1 MVKNSSSSEKV
12 LRRKT
17 RKFCADKERN
27 EQTDRQIN
35 GPKYNT
41 PSFGEGNEIIFF
53 EMAFSFLLGNRPSS
67 DDVPI
72 TCFRQ
77 VRLQSGLTS
86 EMFTTSWSVG
96 PLEIPRSCDKFAC
109 GVGFQLRCQNTW
121 TQTLVTVFTAVVI

>member
-17 RKFCADKERN
+17 QKLCADKERN
-27 EQTDRQIN
+27 EQTDRPIN
-35 GPKYNT
+35 GPKCNT
-41 PSFGEGNEIIFF
+41 PSFGEGNDINFF

-72 TCFRQ
+72 TCFRHI
-77 VRLQSGLTS
+77 RLQSGLTS

-96 PLEIPRSCDKFAC
+96 PLEIPRSCDKFEEEWD
-109 GVGFQLRCQNTW
+109 FNLRAK
-121 TQTLVTVFTAVVI
+121 TLGLKHS